1 MSSKNITNE
10 KDIEIITLSDS
21 NLKIFSPPS
30 NISPTRCTYPISPDR
45 KKKQKINERANFIF
59 SSKDE
64 YLGVGGFSKVYKFR
78 GDLENKAVKKVMV
91 DPLYYSKALTAVDSI
106 KREIYGMVKINCKN
120 SLQVYGVF
128 QNNLQN
134 TFFILME
141 QCQGNM
147 EKYIQD
153 RGSYLNVYEVIIL
166 LCQLN
171 NAFHLL
177 DVNNIIHRDVKPSNI
192 LYKEEKVFNRI
203 YNKKIFGGKN
213 LIFKLGDYGVCLP
226 LYENKFS
233 KSQFMGTLHYMAP
246 EIYKM
251 RTEKEHPIYTKKIDL
266 FSLGQSILCM
276 MGFIKKASTLNEEK
290 IIEIKNICTL
300 FEGNEKEKLL
310 ADLIF
315 NHLLICNPDKRD
327 NWEEYLN
334 HPIFKQNYNY
344 EYYSRNKSEDK
355 KNRKENIEKINLK
368 RNNNSHKKYKVK
380 YIDDNSNEI
389 LDNHG
394 INKNIYSC
402 QVLDLRE
409 NKIILNKN
417 NSSLNMSLKNKDINL
432 NKSSFEP
439 KKRSNS
445 TKNKKSK
452 INDNNNNIQFDLK
465 NINIYKKKTYDY
477 KNKNIKIDKEEN
489 NSRETVNKINKMKF
503 PIYYKRQLKLFNI
516 ENVNNNKV
524 ENENKNKFP
533 LTDRNENE
541 KNDEKIIKKKKFKR
555 PNYVLSCQNDIN
567 LNILKPI
574 NPDKDKNINGNV
586 IYNCNTMFKI
596 NNIPIAEIDDTSFN
610 NNNTRNVRY
619 FNTKRRGK
627 KAKEQNNDK
636 KNIVFYL
643 SKNTKT
649 KHKK

>member
-1 MSSKNITNE
+1 MFSKNITNE
-10 KDIEIITLSDS
+10 KDIEIITLQDS

-30 NISPTRCTYPISPDR
+30 NISKARCNYPVSPD
-45 KKKQKINERANFIF
+45 KKNNQKNKERGNFYF

-91 DPLYYSKALTAVDSI
+91 DPLYYSKSLTAVDSI
-106 KREIYGMVKINCKN
+106 KREIYGMIKINCEN
-120 SLQVYGVF
+120 SLKVYGVF
-128 QNNLQN
+128 QNKLQN

-141 QCQGNM
+141 QCQGNI
-147 EKYIQD
+147 EKYIKD

-166 LCQLN
+166 LSQLN
-171 NAFHLL
+171 KAFHLL
-177 DVNNIIHRDVKPSNI
+177 DINNIIHRDVKPSNI

-226 LYENKFS
+226 LYENSFS
-233 KSQFMGTLHYMAP
+233 KSQFMGTIHYMAP

-276 MGFIKKASTLNEEK
+276 MGFIKYASPLNEEK
-290 IIEIKNICTL
+290 IKEIKNICTL
-300 FEGNEKEKLL
+300 FDGNEKEKLL

-334 HPIFKQNYNY
+334 HPLFKQNYNY
-344 EYYSRNKSEDK
+344 DYYSRNKSQDK
-355 KNRKENIEKINLK
+355 MNRKENIEKIDLK
-368 RNNNSHKKYKVK
+368 RNNKSHKKYKIK

-394 INKNIYSC
+394 INKNIINC
-402 QVLDLRE
+402 QILDLKE

-417 NSSLNMSLKNKDINL
+417 NSSLDMSLKNKDINL
-432 NKSSFEP
+432 KKSSLFIEN

-452 INDNNNNIQFDLK
+452 ISDNIQFDLK
-465 NINIYKKKTYDY
+465 IINIYKKKTYDY
-477 KNKNIKIDKEEN
+477 KNKNIKIDKDEKTHSEK
-489 NSRETVNKINKMKF
+489 VNKNNKVKIPTYF
-503 PIYYKRQLKLFNI
+503 QRELKLFNI
-516 ENVNNNKV
+516 ENVKKNKN
-524 ENENKNKFP
+524 EIENKNSI
-533 LTDRNENE
+533 TERNENE
-541 KNDEKIIKKKKFKR
+541 KNEEKIIKKKRFKK

-574 NPDKDKNINGNV
+574 NPDKDNNNGSV

-596 NNIPIAEIDDTSFN
+596 NNIPIAEINDTSLN
-610 NNNTRNVRY
+610 NNTTRNVRY
-619 FNTKRRGK
+619 FNSKRRGK
-627 KAKEQNNDK
+627 KAKEQNIDK

>member
-30 NISPTRCTYPISPDR
+30 NISPTRCNFPISPDR
-45 KKKQKINERANFIF
+45 KKKQKVNERANFIF

-106 KREIYGMVKINCKN
+106 KREIYGMVKTNCKN

-147 EKYIQD
+147 EKYIKD
-153 RGSYLNVYEVIIL
+153 RGSYLNVYEIIIL

-177 DVNNIIHRDVKPSNI
+177 DINNIIHRDVKPSNI
-192 LYKEEKVFNRI
+192 LYKEEKVFNKI

-226 LYENKFS
+226 LYENSFS

-276 MGFIKKASTLNEEK
+276 MGFIKRASTLNEDK
-290 IIEIKNICTL
+290 IEEIKNICTL
-300 FEGNEKEKLL
+300 FNGNEKEKLL
-310 ADLIF
+310 ADLVF
-315 NHLLICNPDKRD
+315 NHLLICNPNKRD
-327 NWEEYLN
+327 NWEEYLK

-344 EYYSRNKSEDK
+344 DYYSRNKSEEK
-355 KNRKENIEKINLK
+355 MNRKENIEKINLK
-368 RNNNSHKKYKVK
+368 RNKSHKKYKIN

-394 INKNIYSC
+394 INKNIY
-402 QVLDLRE
+402 
-409 NKIILNKN
+409 
-417 NSSLNMSLKNKDINL
+417 
-432 NKSSFEP
+432 
-439 KKRSNS
+439 
-445 TKNKKSK
+445 
-452 INDNNNNIQFDLK
+452 
-465 NINIYKKKTYDY
+465 
-477 KNKNIKIDKEEN
+477 
-489 NSRETVNKINKMKF
+489 
-503 PIYYKRQLKLFNI
+503 
-516 ENVNNNKV
+516 
-524 ENENKNKFP
+524 
-533 LTDRNENE
+533 
-541 KNDEKIIKKKKFKR
+541 
-555 PNYVLSCQNDIN
+555 
-567 LNILKPI
+567 
-574 NPDKDKNINGNV
+574 
-586 IYNCNTMFKI
+586 NC
-596 NNIPIAEIDDTSFN
+596 
-610 NNNTRNVRY
+610 
-619 FNTKRRGK
+619 
-627 KAKEQNNDK
+627 
-636 KNIVFYL
+636 
-643 SKNTKT
+643 
-649 KHKK
+649 